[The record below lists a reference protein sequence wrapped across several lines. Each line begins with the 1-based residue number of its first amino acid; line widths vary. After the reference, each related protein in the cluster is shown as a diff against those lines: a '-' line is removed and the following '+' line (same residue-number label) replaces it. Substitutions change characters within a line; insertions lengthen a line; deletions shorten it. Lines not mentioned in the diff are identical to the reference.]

1 MFNMQISSVSNT
13 NLQNTANRLS
23 TGLRINRAADDAAGM
38 AIANVIESQ
47 VRGLNQGLDN
57 TASMQNLIRTAE
69 GGLNTI
75 SDSLHRIRE
84 LSVQAANTGIHGAHE
99 REIIQ
104 FEIDQLMDHINMTS
118 RNVEFNRMPLLD
130 GSYQDM
136 HTASWAD
143 GSGASVSIR
152 DASVISMGLRGY
164 DVRGDFDLRVL
175 DAALDQV
182 NAQRAELGALSNRFD
197 HTMEAVS
204 VASLNLA
211 SARSRIVDADMAL
224 SLMEHNQER
233 ILQQYQ
239 LMAQRRQREN
249 EEQGMLSIMR

>member
-1 MFNMQISSVSNT
+1 MSMQISSFNT
-13 NLQNTANRLS
+13 NLQNTAMRLS

-38 AIANVIESQ
+38 AIANVLERQ

-57 TASMQNLIRTAE
+57 TANMQNLVRTAE

-99 REIIQ
+99 RQIIQ

-130 GSYQDM
+130 GSFQDR

-143 GSGASVSIR
+143 GSGASISIR
-152 DASVISMGLRGY
+152 DASAISMGLVGY
-164 DVRGDFDLRVL
+164 NVTGNFDLSVI
-175 DAALDQV
+175 DAALDRV
-182 NAQRAELGALSNRFD
+182 NAQRSELGAMYNRFD

-211 SARSRIVDADMAL
+211 AARSRIVDADMARTL
-224 SLMEHNQER
+224 IEHNQQR
-233 ILQQYQ
+233 ILEQYQ
-239 LMAQRRQREN
+239 LMAQRRRQEN
-249 EEQGMLSIMR
+249 EVERTLSVLR